1 MSLIPQLGDQFN
13 YKDGQIFG
21 HDCVLITPKDMGVDW
36 NDENKYYRSV
46 VIRKSDGRVLSRGF
60 SRFCNWGETPTFE
73 PWNPEWSFQARHKLD
88 GSLALL
94 SKIDGQIIFRTRG
107 CFDARIHDN
116 GAGEV
121 DYLIQKYPSLFNNCY
136 IDSENYTI
144 LCEWIT
150 PSRVIVIRESS
161 EPELVLLG
169 IIQNKSARLETQHN
183 CDIVAESWGVKR
195 PKKYSYSSVQECL
208 DDVKAWQDKEGVV
221 LYHEES
227 STMKKIKA
235 DLYLSR
241 HRLRSHISS
250 ISNLVDFYMTT
261 SKSADYDEFFK
272 VVEQSLDFE
281 LATQAA
287 KDIGKVVEAHQTI
300 WKQTKEVSEWL
311 FGVMKNITYSNGSA
325 SRKDIA
331 EKIIQKYQ
339 DWRKS
344 FCFMAL
350 DNKQIPDKMLAE
362 LILQT
367 CKN

>member
-183 CDIVAESWGVKR
+183 CDIVAETWGVRR
-195 PKKYSYSSVQECL
+195 PKKYTYSSVQECL

-221 LYHEES
+221 LYHEQS
-227 STMKKIKA
+227 GTMKKIKA
-235 DLYLSR
+235 DLYLKY
-241 HRLRSHISS
+241 HKIRSGFNSV
-250 ISNLVDFYMTT
+250 SNLIDWFF
-261 SKSADYDEFFK
+261 DEGCSFSSLDWEISQLFIEKIEIIEREFK
-272 VVEQSLDFE
+272 EQSEFVGNMAKKLE
-281 LATQAA
+281 LMNF
-287 KDIGKVVEAHQTI
+287 
-300 WKQTKEVSEWL
+300 S
-311 FGVMKNITYSNGSA
+311 
-325 SRKDIA
+325 SRKDYA
-331 EKIIQKYQ
+331 LYVIQNYKDFQSYLLSSKE
-339 DWRKS
+339 DGRIK
-344 FCFMAL
+344 FL
-350 DNKQIPDKMLAE
+350 KNRIKEILKDQIR
-362 LILQT
+362 
-367 CKN
+367 

>member
-1 MSLIPQLGDQFN
+1 MIPQLGDQFN

-36 NDENKYYRSV
+36 NDENKHYRSV
-46 VIRKSDGRVLSRGF
+46 AIRKSDGRVISRGF
-60 SRFCNWGETPTFE
+60 SKFVNWLEWEFE
-73 PWNPEWSFQARHKLD
+73 ARHKLD

-116 GAGEV
+116 GAEEV
-121 DYLIQKYPSLFNNCY
+121 DFLIQKYPSLFNNCY

-144 LCEWIT
+144 LCEWTT

-161 EPELVLLG
+161 EPELILLG

-183 CDIVAESWGVKR
+183 CDVMAESWGVKR
-195 PKKYSYSSVQECL
+195 PKKFTYSSVQECL

-221 LYHEES
+221 LYHEQS
-227 STMKKIKA
+227 GTMKKIKA

-241 HRLRSHISS
+241 HRLKSHISS

-287 KDIGKVVEAHQTI
+287 KDIQKVVDAH
-300 WKQTKEVSEWL
+300 KQIVRDSAKVSWFLED
-311 FGVMKNITYSNGSA
+311 VRHD
-325 SRKDIA
+325 SRKEA
-331 EKIIQKYQ
+331 AAKIIAKYN

-344 FCFMAL
+344 YAFMAL
-350 DNKQIPDKMLAE
+350 DNKPMPDKMLAE
-362 LILQT
+362 LIIQT
-367 CKN
+367 CKS